1 MRVKVYQIDSE
12 RDPLRRKFFSLDET
26 RSIQGKDGV
35 DASIYDEVLNA
46 DMDVDNLEDIFTRLN
61 TEGHPLHRGHSLSV
75 SDVVVTDKGAFFC
88 DSFGFQQID
97 FNESQTHKPDNLMR
111 VLYVEPHRIPYET
124 EIPHT
129 LEGMQ
134 QAVGGLIE
142 PVYLDDDIVIVG
154 NEEAKL
160 EGLDGNRRLENGII
174 MAGPFFICGEANEEF
189 RSLTDEE
196 VVKYM
201 DQFHEP
207 ENISPEEVEAD
218 MGFTIYGF
226 MM

>member
-1 MRVKVYQIDSE
+1 MRVKVYQIDHDRDVNRVKFMPLDFTSE
-12 RDPLRRKFFSLDET
+12 H
-26 RSIQGKDGV
+26 GGV
-35 DASIYDEVLNA
+35 DPGIYNEVLNA
-46 DMDVDNLEDIFTRLN
+46 DMDASDPEDVFTQLN
-61 TEGHPLHRGHSLSV
+61 TGRHPLLRGHSLSV
-75 SDVVVTDKGAFFC
+75 SDVVVNEDGAFFC
-88 DSFGFQQID
+88 DSFGFKKID
-97 FNESQTHKPDNLMR
+97 FDESQTHKPDNLMR

-129 LEGMQ
+129 LTGMQ
-134 QAVGGLIE
+134 QAVGGYIE
-142 PVYLDDDIVIVG
+142 PVYLDGDGVIVG

-174 MAGPFFICGEANEEF
+174 MAGPFFICGEAGEEF

-207 ENISPEEVEAD
+207 EDISREEVEAD

>member
-1 MRVKVYQIDSE
+1 MKVKVYQIDSE
-12 RDPLRRKFFSLDET
+12 RDPLRRKFFSLEET
-26 RSIQGKDGV
+26 RNIQGKDGI

-46 DMDVDNLEDIFTRLN
+46 DMDASNLEDVFAQLN
-61 TEGHPLHRGHSLSV
+61 TGRHPLLRGHSLSV
-75 SDVVVTDKGAFFC
+75 SDVVVNENGAFFC

-97 FNESQTHKPDNLMR
+97 FDESQTHMPDNLMR
-111 VLYVEPHRIPYET
+111 VLYVEPHRSPYET
-124 EIPHT
+124 EIPHD
-129 LEGMQ
+129 LKGMQ

-142 PVYLDDDIVIVG
+142 PVYLDDDVVIVG

-160 EGLDGNRRLENGII
+160 EGLDGNRRLENGTI
-174 MAGPFFICGEANEEF
+174 MAGPFFICGDAGEEF

-201 DQFHEP
+201 DQFREP
-207 ENISPEEVEAD
+207 EDISPEEVEAD
-218 MGFTIYGF
+218 MGFAIFGF

>member
-1 MRVKVYQIDSE
+1 MRVKIYQIDHDLDSG
-12 RDPLRRKFFSLDET
+12 RCKFQPLDFMQKH
-26 RSIQGKDGV
+26 GGV
-35 DASIYDEVLNA
+35 NAEIYQEVMNAELDAS
-46 DMDVDNLEDIFTRLN
+46 NLEEVFAQLN
-61 TEGHPLHRGHSLSV
+61 TVRHPLLRGHSLSV
-75 SDVVVTDKGAFFC
+75 SDVVVNEDGAFFC
-88 DSFGFQQID
+88 DSFGFKQID
-97 FNESQTHKPDNLMR
+97 FDESQTQKPDNLMR

-124 EIPHT
+124 EISDT

-134 QAVGGLIE
+134 QAVGGWIE